1 MKSYKKKE
9 KSLYTLLIKNYVI
22 FAAVLL
28 LAVQILGLL
37 EELMDQKIARLPRID
52 HPVGEQEKL
61 ADEDY
66 GSLSMKALLGTEG
79 YFDIYTAAGERLY
92 TDYDAFGSSYTPEE
106 ISLIPEC
113 NTHVSYETKNYEME
127 DGSRQ
132 ILVTE
137 SKREEDT
144 GYQEN
149 IAYYLFDGELRLLES
164 SVSFPYKQITE
175 RELRLFTA
183 ATDNGYSTYKYSY
196 RTGNGEDRILLM
208 HVKRMDRQRV
218 KRLMVFKQ
226 IFIPVYVLIL
236 IGATLFFALWMHRRV
251 REPLF
256 ILKNGIQ
263 DFADGKRDTVLSYQ
277 GPREF
282 EDIFSSFNRMAVQL
296 KESESAKEHLIME
309 KQRMLADISHDL
321 KHRSR

>member
-66 GSLSMKALLGTEG
+66 GFLSMKALLGTEG

-92 TDYDAFGSSYTPEE
+92 TDYDAFGSSYTLKE

-132 ILVTE
+132 ILVIE
-137 SKREEDT
+137 SKREETT

-251 REPLF
+251 REPL
-256 ILKNGIQ
+256 
-263 DFADGKRDTVLSYQ
+263 LS
-277 GPREF
+277 
-282 EDIFSSFNRMAVQL
+282 
-296 KESESAKEHLIME
+296 
-309 KQRMLADISHDL
+309 
-321 KHRSR
+321 